1 MIRNYFKIAWRNI
14 VKSRS
19 YSSVNIFGLAVGI
32 AFMLLIGSY
41 VWNEFQVNRNLKNA
55 ANQYIIQSKWGDA
68 TSFELT
74 TVGALAKALKDQ
86 YPNLVANY
94 YRWDGIGSNVSKG
107 DKVFRE
113 DIQIGDSTLLP
124 MYGFPLLY
132 GNPRTA
138 LNDPFSAVITEETA
152 IKYFGKTNVLGE
164 SLTVESFS
172 GTKHD
177 FLITGILKKL
187 SPNSITRIND
197 NNRISVFLSSTGIGF
212 FGRVIN
218 SWTNPWIIGYVELKY
233 GVRPA
238 ELERLMRQLVKKN
251 TPIGISDQMKPI
263 LVPLK
268 DYYLEANNGLVK
280 KMLST
285 LTIIAIFILFM
296 AIVNFINI
304 AVSRSSARMKEIG
317 VRKVL
322 GGLRKQLILQFLTES
337 FLLVMLSAIIAL
349 GLYELFRPVFNNLLD
364 TQIPAIYAF
373 SVYIYGILLA
383 LILFISLLAGI
394 YPALVLSSLRPAE
407 VIKGSLTSVKENILL
422 RKFLVG
428 FQFSIA
434 AVVLIG
440 AILIAKQVDY
450 FLNGNL
456 GYDKSYVLSAQV
468 PRDWTQKGVNHME
481 TIRSEFAKM
490 PLIDNVTLSYEI
502 PDGSFGDVPN
512 AFKPGQDSTQAKSV
526 GMLKADAS
534 FLSTYKIP
542 LVAGSFFTEPDENA
556 DSTKIIINET
566 AARTFGWQD
575 PNMAI
580 GQQLKMQSFGGTLF
594 TTIGV
599 TKDFQFGSMQSAI
612 GPIIFF
618 HVNYLKQ
625 YRYFSFR
632 MKPGNIGATIESLQ
646 RKWSSLMPGTPF
658 QYRFMDD
665 ILRKIYKTEI
675 QLKQASYIATGLTG
689 IIVLLGVLGLVSLSI
704 EKRRKEIGIRKV
716 LGSSVSA
723 IILLFVKEFLLIIG
737 IATVIACPLAY
748 LIIQNWLNGYAY
760 RIQITVQ
767 PFFLSMLFLGLV
779 TALLIIF
786 QSIRAAVA
794 NPVTSLR
801 SE

>member
-1 MIRNYFKIAWRNI
+1 LIRNYFKIAWRNI

-32 AFMLLIGSY
+32 AFMLLIVSY

-68 TSFELT
+68 TSFDLT

-138 LNDPFSAVITEETA
+138 LNDPFSAVLTEETA
-152 IKYFGKTNVLGE
+152 IKYFGKINVLGE
-164 SLTVESFS
+164 SLTIESFS

-218 SWTNPWIIGYVELKY
+218 SWANPWIIGYVELKN

-322 GGLRKQLILQFLTES
+322 GGMRRQLILQFLTES
-337 FLLVMLSAIIAL
+337 FLLVMLSAVFAL

-364 TQIPAIYAF
+364 TKIPALYAF
-373 SVYIYGILLA
+373 PVYIYGILLA

-407 VIKGSLTSVKENILL
+407 VIKGSLISVKENILL

-434 AVVLIG
+434 AIVLIG

-456 GYDKSYVLSAQV
+456 GYDKSYILSAQV

-481 TIRSEFAKM
+481 TIRNEFAKM

-512 AFKPGQDSTQAKSV
+512 AFKPGQDSTQARSV
-526 GMLKADAS
+526 GMLKADAN

-542 LVAGSFFTEPDENA
+542 LVAGSFFSEPDENA
-556 DSTKIIINET
+556 DSTKIVINET

-580 GQQLKMQSFGGTLF
+580 GQQLKMQGFGGTLF

-599 TKDFQFGSMQSAI
+599 TKDFQFGSMQGAI

-675 QLKQASYIATGLTG
+675 QLKQASYIATALTG

-760 RIQITVQ
+760 RIHITVQ